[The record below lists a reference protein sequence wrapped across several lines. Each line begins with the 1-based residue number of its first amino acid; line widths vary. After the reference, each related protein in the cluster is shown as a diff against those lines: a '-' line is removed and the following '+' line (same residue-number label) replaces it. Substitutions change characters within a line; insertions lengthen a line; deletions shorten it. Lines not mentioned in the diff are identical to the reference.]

1 MKKSLSLQE
10 LSVELG
16 KLMKDYISRGYRF
29 FYIDIKNP
37 NRGISLDGIEISRK
51 GLSFKS
57 NKILI
62 PMQGGYAVYVSD
74 RETRNKIYSV
84 FSGNNSEGYTM
95 NVFPRGETLVYIP
108 NIARELIPG
117 MTYIPYSSNTSDIG
131 TLVEANKTQNQVF
144 IKIATIE
151 SLCKGN
157 PLYKEI
163 TFNPEDPISGFYKIL
178 L

>member
-1 MKKSLSLQE
+1 MKKSLSLQK

-16 KLMKDYISRGYRF
+16 KLMKDYIPRGYRF
-29 FYIDIKNP
+29 FYLDMKNLY
-37 NRGISLDGIEISRK
+37 RGISLDGIEISRK

-62 PMQGGYAVYVSD
+62 PMQGGYEVYVFD
-74 RETRNKIYSV
+74 RETPNKLYSV
-84 FSGNNSEGYTM
+84 FSGNISERYTM

-108 NIARELIPG
+108 NVARELIPG
-117 MTYIPYSSNTSDIG
+117 MTYIPSSSDISYIG
-131 TLVEANKTQNQVF
+131 TLIEANKTQNQVF
-144 IKIATIE
+144 IKIATME

-157 PLYKEI
+157 PIYKEI

>member
-16 KLMKDYISRGYRF
+16 KLMKDYIPRGYRF

-37 NRGISLDGIEISRK
+37 HRGISLDGIEISRK

-62 PMQGGYAVYVSD
+62 PMQGGYEVYVFD
-74 RETRNKIYSV
+74 RETYNKIYSV
-84 FSGNNSEGYTM
+84 FSGNISEGYTM

-117 MTYIPYSSNTSDIG
+117 MTYISSDISDIG
-131 TLVEANKTQNQVF
+131 TLIEVNKTQNQVF